1 MHVCLAH
8 VNELRWPMLPG
19 HALQAPGCQLAEL
32 SVERCGLRAEG
43 VELLAEG
50 LAGCSSL
57 RSLGLARNGASDMG
71 TKALAQVLEANTSI
85 TR

>member
-1 MHVCLAH
+1 M
-8 VNELRWPMLPG
+8 P
-19 HALQAPGCQLAEL
+19 QAPGCQLAEL

-50 LAGCSSL
+50 LSACNSM
-57 RSLGLARNGASDMG
+57 RSLGLARNGAGDLG
-71 TKALAQVLEANTSI
+71 TKALAQVLEANSSI